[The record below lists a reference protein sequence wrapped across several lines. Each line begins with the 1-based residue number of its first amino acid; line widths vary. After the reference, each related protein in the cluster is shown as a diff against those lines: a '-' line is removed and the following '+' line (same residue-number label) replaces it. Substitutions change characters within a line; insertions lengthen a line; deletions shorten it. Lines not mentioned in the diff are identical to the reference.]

1 MMKNR
6 TWRWLRLQRINQVAA
21 ESGQTVTE
29 YAVVLAVLL
38 IGAGAIV
45 LTLQGSIESFIADV
59 GDKIG
64 TILS

>member
-1 MMKNR
+1 MKDRNR
-6 TWRWLRLQRINQVAA
+6 RWLRLQWSDQATA

-29 YAVVLAVLL
+29 YGVVLAVLL
-38 IGAGAIV
+38 IAAGAIV
-45 LTLQGSIESFIADV
+45 LTLEGSIDSFIGRV